1 MEELRATEIA
11 IQDTCILLD
20 LVDLDLLDLFFTLN
34 LEVYTTSSVIDEI
47 ITDEHKNQVDIYL
60 ENERLMIDDEG
71 SFETITELS
80 NQFTGLSFT
89 DCSVLELAKRKDA
102 VLLSADGKLRKVSR
116 KEGITVRGTLWI
128 IEALYNED
136 AVTLDDVKEKLNL
149 YISVNARA
157 PKKEIQKMLERLG
170 VEE

>member
-20 LVDLDLLDLFFTLN
+20 LVDLELLDLFFTLN
-34 LEVYTTSSVIDEI
+34 LEVYTTSSVVDEI
-47 ITDEHKNQVDIYL
+47 ITEEHKSKVDVYL
-60 ENERLMIDDEG
+60 ENEQLIIDDEG
-71 SFETITELS
+71 LFETITELS
-80 NQFTGLSFT
+80 NQFTGLSFA

-102 VLLSADGKLRKVSR
+102 ILLSADGKLRKVSR
-116 KEGITVRGTLWI
+116 KEGMTVRGTLWI
-128 IEALYNED
+128 VKVLYNEY
-136 AVTLDDVKEKLNL
+136 AITLDEVKEKLNL
-149 YISVNARA
+149 YISVNPRA